1 MKKGLIATLLLAVVV
16 LTGCSTATSA
26 TNMEATEFSQKVSES
41 EVITLDV
48 RTPGEFMAGHIA
60 GAINI
65 DVEGMQFETDITQL
79 DKSKTYAVYC
89 QSGRRSSIAVKTMQS
104 AGFNKL
110 FNLTNGIQ
118 DWQAQNLPIVTS

>member
-1 MKKGLIATLLLAVVV
+1 MKKGLIATLLLSVVV

-65 DVEGMQFETDITQL
+65 DVEGMQFETEIAKL

-89 QSGRRSSIAVKTMQS
+89 QSGRRSGIAVETMGQ
-104 AGFNKL
+104 AGFNSL

-118 DWQAQNLPIVTS
+118 SWQAQSLPLVTS

>member
-26 TNMEATEFSQKVSES
+26 TNMEATKFSQKVSES
-41 EVITLDV
+41 GVITLDV
-48 RTPGEFMAGHIA
+48 RTPDEFMAGHIA

-65 DVEGMQFETDITQL
+65 DVEGMQFETEIAKL

-89 QSGRRSSIAVKTMQS
+89 QSGRRSGIAVETMGR
-104 AGFNKL
+104 AGFNSL

-118 DWQAQNLPIVTS
+118 GWQAQSLPLVTP

>member
-1 MKKGLIATLLLAVVV
+1 MKKLILVLSAVLLLV
-16 LTGCSTATSA
+16 GCSTSSTSSDL
-26 TNMEATEFSQKVSES
+26 TATEFSNKSAES
-41 EVITLDV
+41 GVITLDV
-48 RTPGEFMAGHIA
+48 RTPGEFLAGHIP

-65 DVEGMQFETDITQL
+65 DVEGMQFETEIAKL
-79 DKSKTYAVYC
+79 DKTQTYAVYC
-89 QSGRRSSIAVKTMQS
+89 QSGRRSSIAVEKMQS

>member
-16 LTGCSTATSA
+16 LTGCSTATNA

-65 DVEGMQFETDITQL
+65 DVEGMQFETEIAKL

-89 QSGRRSSIAVKTMQS
+89 QSGRRSGIAVETMGQ
-104 AGFNKL
+104 AGFNSL

-118 DWQAQNLPIVTS
+118 GWQAQSLPLATP

>member
-65 DVEGMQFETDITQL
+65 DVEGMQFETDIAQL

-89 QSGRRSSIAVKTMQS
+89 QSGRRSSIAVETMQS
-104 AGFNKL
+104 AGFDKL

>member
-65 DVEGMQFETDITQL
+65 DVEGMQFETEIAKL

-89 QSGRRSSIAVKTMQS
+89 QSGRRSGIAVETMGQ
-104 AGFNKL
+104 AGFNSL

-118 DWQAQNLPIVTS
+118 GWQAQSLPLATP